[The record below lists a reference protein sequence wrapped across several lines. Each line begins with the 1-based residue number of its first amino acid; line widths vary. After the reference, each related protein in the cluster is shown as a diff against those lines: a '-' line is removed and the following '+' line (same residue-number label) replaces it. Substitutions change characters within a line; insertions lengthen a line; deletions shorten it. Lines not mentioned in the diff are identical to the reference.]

1 MVACSTTL
9 AQAMTM
15 QAHGCSRRWDP
26 VSSRTLPCDLKGS
39 MEELAL
45 GPMSYEQLSSD
56 STEW

>member
-26 VSSRTLPCDLKGS
+26 VAVAHIIAERCLVILKVQRKSWPEG
-39 MEELAL
+39 
-45 GPMSYEQLSSD
+45 Q
-56 STEW
+56 